1 MNDFQVHDIQV
12 NDIQVEE
19 RSPFSVKLAVAAL
32 ALLVGGCSSVPSQ
45 PILYPNNKYESVG
58 EAEAQ
63 SDIDQCMD
71 LATSH
76 GVQVTADGKI
86 VEKSATG
93 AAVAGASAGAWG
105 LVRGDA
111 GERALAGA
119 AAGAAGGAVKGVIDS
134 NRTSPVFKNFTQQ
147 CLRGKGYQVV
157 GWQ

>member
-1 MNDFQVHDIQV
+1 MKPIMSPDY
-12 NDIQVEE
+12 E
-19 RSPFSVKLAVAAL
+19 RAIVTTLIMLLAMMVA
-32 ALLVGGCSSVPSQ
+32 GCSSAPSH
-45 PILYPNNKYESVG
+45 PILYPNNKYTSVG
-58 EAEAQ
+58 ETEAQ
-63 SDIDQCMD
+63 TDIDQCMQM
-71 LATSH
+71 ATSH
-76 GVQVTADGKI
+76 GVKTTADGKI

-134 NRTSPVFKNFTQQ
+134 NQTSPVFKNFTQR
-147 CLRGKGYQVV
+147 CLRNMGYEVV